1 MAAAVLP
8 PELLDLIFENLHA
21 PQHYATIS
29 ACCLVS
35 RAWLKPGQR
44 KLFTT
49 LRLAK
54 EDHCKLL
61 VALFDSTP
69 ELASFAKRIIV
80 IDLCNGNFKAL
91 TATPI
96 DSVALTSVMNKCP
109 NVDQLDVCKSI
120 IDVRTRLHASASQ
133 IQSLALGPGVVVR
146 KIKELFELLGQF
158 PRLQDVSIFTL
169 DPTWYPPSPPR
180 PKGPNIHLK
189 SLRVHNILNGPWPP
203 AEPVASSWRLAVD
216 KAELPLSGKTSVQI
230 LDGLLAQSAGSL
242 RTLHL
247 HLSPNL
253 DNCKSSARPLL
264 GRGALSLNRRS

>member
-61 VALFDSTP
+61 AALFDSTP
-69 ELASFAKRIIV
+69 ELASFAKRVIV
-80 IDLCNGNFKAL
+80 MDLCDGNFPAL
-91 TATPI
+91 TTTPI
-96 DSVALTSVMNKCP
+96 NSDALASVMCKCV
-109 NVDQLDVCKSI
+109 NVDELDVCNST
-120 IDVRTRLHASASQ
+120 IDLRTRLHACASQ
-133 IQSLALGPGVVVR
+133 IQCLTLGPGVVVQN
-146 KIKELFELLGQF
+146 IKELFELLGQF

-169 DPTWYPPSPPR
+169 DLDCWDLPSPPH
-180 PKGPNIHLK
+180 PKGPNIHLQ
-189 SLRVHNILNGPWPP
+189 SLRVHNILNGPWSP
-203 AEPVASSWRLAVD
+203 AEPVASS
-216 KAELPLSGKTSVQI
+216 
-230 LDGLLAQSAGSL
+230 
-242 RTLHL
+242 
-247 HLSPNL
+247 
-253 DNCKSSARPLL
+253 
-264 GRGALSLNRRS
+264 